1 MEKINRSITAILIL
15 FIQLYQ
21 WILRPVVGQHCRFYP
36 SCSSYAIEAIE
47 RRGWMKGIFLIVYR
61 LSRCH
66 PWCTGGSDPV
76 PKK

>member
-1 MEKINRSITAILIL
+1 MEKINRSITVILIF
-15 FIQLYQ
+15 FIQSYQ
-21 WILRPVVGQHCRFYP
+21 WMLRPLIGQHCRFYP

-47 RRGWMKGIFLIVYR
+47 RQGWIKGIFLIIYR

-66 PWCTGGSDPV
+66 PWCKGGSDPV